1 MKYSRENSISKQ
13 RSFKNINESSI
24 FVKSENKKDNIS
36 SVQKNLKS
44 KGMAIEQEV
53 NKVGKNIADDTLQSN
68 TDSFEENYLKE
79 LNDQFL

>member
-1 MKYSRENSISKQ
+1 MQYSRENSISKQ

-36 SVQKNLKS
+36 SLQKNLKS

-53 NKVGKNIADDTLQSN
+53 KIVEKNIADDTL
-68 TDSFEENYLKE
+68 
-79 LNDQFL
+79 

>member
-53 NKVGKNIADDTLQSN
+53 KIVGKNIADDTLQSN